1 MAMTNRDLTMITL
14 STDLNGSQIDWLV
27 MVLAAHVLSATI
39 PAWSVNQGA
48 LALLYLGHLSIH
60 SCHFGAC
67 VLNNTRDLGLKSEYI

>member
-1 MAMTNRDLTMITL
+1 MAMINRDLTMMTL

-48 LALLYLGHLSIH
+48 LALCIVFRTLVHTLLPLRSMCVEQHSRLGSKK
-60 SCHFGAC
+60 F
-67 VLNNTRDLGLKSEYI
+67 K